1 VNTQQ
6 NIEIDIR
13 LDDLK
18 QNKID
23 SAVAARQG
31 LEPRA
36 CGLWFCDLSQ
46 ILARAEAHDPAGPT
60 SQICVRLLN

>member
-1 VNTQQ
+1 VITQQ
-6 NIEIDIR
+6 IIEIDISPDN
-13 LDDLK
+13 LY

-31 LEPRA
+31 LEPRI